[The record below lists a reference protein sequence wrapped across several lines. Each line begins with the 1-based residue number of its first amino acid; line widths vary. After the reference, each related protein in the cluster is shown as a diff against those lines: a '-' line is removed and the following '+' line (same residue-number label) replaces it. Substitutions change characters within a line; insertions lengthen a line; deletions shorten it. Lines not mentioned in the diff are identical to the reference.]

1 MEQTKSKWTLKN
13 FAGATKKF
21 KWFILGATIVGLLGG
36 FLAFKFL
43 INPSRLSYSSQFT
56 YNINISQDKE
66 KNQYYADGTVYS
78 FTDILTN
85 ENVEAVKNSKEEYSN
100 ANISDMLKT
109 GNLSIKKEVNDK
121 EEYLVVTLKGKY
133 FANDEI
139 AISFVSDL
147 VESQLSIAAKANNN
161 YKLANYLSS
170 FDETKDLFVQIQSM
184 SNQYNIIDGAYTS
197 FFSNYPGLAS
207 KDIDGSNTMYT
218 KFNNFRSMFSVG
230 ASTKFDSLKSRLF
243 NDSYAYVEESTT
255 KDELIASFEEKGVSS
270 LNSLKSGVLEEE
282 NLTKTLESLTSQSVI
297 LEEMDEAAKT
307 LASQIKSVRE
317 NNKSLID
324 YLVYVGYDVPA
335 NGNVTIDN
343 VGDVTPSSTHGVI
356 TTLKGFNDAQFAE
369 WKAVSL
375 SLENVLKSNRDLLI
389 DSVGVYH
396 SCYSTLM
403 NLYKNNVSF
412 FTPGKVSVS
421 EGFSSVLGGVIG
433 GLALF
438 IISEIVLTAVY
449 IYGTKEKK
457 DGEAQ

>member
-21 KWFILGATIVGLLGG
+21 KWFILGATVVGLVGG

-43 INPSRLSYSSQFT
+43 INPSRLTYTSQFT

-66 KNQYYADGTVYS
+66 KNQFYADGTVYN

-85 ENVEAVKNSKEEYSN
+85 ENVEAVKNSKEEYAN

-109 GNLSIKKEVNDK
+109 GNLSIKKEINEK
-121 EEYLVVTLKGKY
+121 EEHLVVTLKGNY
-133 FANDEI
+133 FSNDEV

-161 YKLANYLSS
+161 YNLANYLSS
-170 FDETKDLFVQIQSM
+170 FDESKDLLVQIQSM
-184 SNQYNIIDGAYTS
+184 SNQYSTIEGAYTS
-197 FFSNYPGLAS
+197 FFNSYPGLAS
-207 KDIDGSNTMYT
+207 KEIDGSNTMYS
-218 KFNNFRSMFSVG
+218 KFNNFKSMFSVG
-230 ASTKFDSLKSRLF
+230 ASTKFDSLKSSLF
-243 NDSYAYVEESTT
+243 DKSYAYVEESTT
-255 KDELIASFEEKGVSS
+255 KAELIASFEEKGVSS

-297 LEEMDEAAKT
+297 LEQMDETAKS
-307 LASQIKSVRE
+307 LVSQIKAVRE
-317 NNKSLID
+317 NNNRLID
-324 YLVYVGYDVPA
+324 YLVYVGYDIPA

-343 VGDVTPSSTHGVI
+343 VDLVTLSTTHGVI
-356 TTLKGFNDAQFAE
+356 NVLKGFDDAQFAD
-369 WKAVSL
+369 WKAASA
-375 SLENVLKSNRDLLI
+375 SLENILKSNRDLLL
-389 DSVGVYH
+389 DSITVYR

-403 NLYKNNVSF
+403 NLYKNSVSF
-412 FTPGKVSVS
+412 LTPGKVSVS

-438 IISEIVLTAVY
+438 IISEIVFTAVY
-449 IYGTKEKK
+449 IYSVKEKK